1 MSVTSICTYNVATIG
16 PKQGVREAAVRMRE
30 EHVGDLIVV
39 EHRNGVTVPIGILTD
54 RDIVL
59 GVVAKGVPLDSVTVG
74 DAMTSPVLSVKESNG
89 IAFTLREMR
98 RVGVRRAPVVDDDGG
113 LVAVL
118 SVDDAIDHI
127 AAQLADIADAVRF
140 GQDTEAKARP

>member
-16 PKQGVREAAVRMRE
+16 PKQGVMEAAVRMRE

-39 EHRNGVTVPIGILTD
+39 EQREGVTVPIGILTD

-59 GVVAKGVPLDSVTVG
+59 GVVAKGVPVDAVTVS
-74 DAMTSPVLSVKESNG
+74 DAMTSPVLTVKESNG

-98 RVGVRRAPVVDDDGG
+98 RMGVRRAPVVDDAGG
-113 LVAVL
+113 LVAVV

-140 GQDTEAKARP
+140 GQHTETKARP